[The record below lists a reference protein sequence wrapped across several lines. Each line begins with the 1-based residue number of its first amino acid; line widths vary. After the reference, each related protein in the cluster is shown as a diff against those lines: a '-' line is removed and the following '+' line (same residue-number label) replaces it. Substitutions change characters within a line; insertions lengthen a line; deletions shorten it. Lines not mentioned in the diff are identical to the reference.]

1 VLKKY
6 REIVLADCYAAHI
19 TLHFFKLILM
29 GRVKKGLNYK
39 IRLKNYKFLSFG
51 SGGEMAV
58 SDFLERISL
67 NDRQISFN
75 RMNKGSVN
83 YFHWHQCLE
92 MLFVTQGY
100 GIVMVD
106 NQQYTLR
113 PGRLFVFP
121 PFKLHKVFV
130 EQSDKNHYERT
141 TVHLDH
147 LLLDGFLQPFPQR
160 RAHFSRLWDSHREAH
175 IFDLTDSAAHIEV
188 ILESFNRVQQAE
200 TPQWEDIAMMVL
212 QLMEFMP
219 DQQVKQKTVSRTTAS
234 KVMQWIEENYVQK
247 FALADL
253 SASLGLSQS
262 YISRVFSQETGGSIA
277 DYLAT
282 RRVKRAC
289 ELLRSTDLSI
299 EAVGQ
304 QCGFSD
310 APYFITCFRKL
321 IGRTPLQ
328 YRKAAFRLE
337 L

>member
-1 VLKKY
+1 
-6 REIVLADCYAAHI
+6 
-19 TLHFFKLILM
+19 
-29 GRVKKGLNYK
+29 
-39 IRLKNYKFLSFG
+39 
-51 SGGEMAV
+51 MAV
-58 SDFLERISL
+58 TDFLERIAL

-75 RMNKGSVN
+75 RMNKGSAN

-92 MLFVTQGY
+92 MLFVSRGY

-130 EQSDKNHYERT
+130 EQTDKNHYERT

-147 LLLDGFLQPFPQR
+147 QLLDGFLQPFPQR
-160 RAHFSRLWDSHREAH
+160 QARFARLWDSNRDAH
-175 IFDLTDSAAHIEV
+175 IYDLTASAVHIEA
-188 ILESFNRVQQAE
+188 ILEHFHQLQQAGAHH
-200 TPQWEDIAMMVL
+200 WEDIAMLVL
-212 QLMEFMP
+212 QLMAFMP
-219 DQQVKQKTVSRTTAS
+219 EQEGQQKTISRTTAS

-247 FALADL
+247 FSLAEL
-253 SASLGLSQS
+253 SASGGLSQS

-277 DYLAT
+277 DFLAT
-282 RRVKRAC
+282 RRIKRAC
-289 ELLRSTDLSI
+289 ELLRSTDLSV
-299 EAVGQ
+299 EAVGS
-304 QCGFSD
+304 QCGFAD

-328 YRKAAFRLE
+328 YRKAALRLE

>member
-1 VLKKY
+1 
-6 REIVLADCYAAHI
+6 
-19 TLHFFKLILM
+19 
-29 GRVKKGLNYK
+29 
-39 IRLKNYKFLSFG
+39 
-51 SGGEMAV
+51 MAV
-58 SDFLERISL
+58 TDFLERIAL
-67 NDRQISFN
+67 NERQISFN
-75 RMNKGSVN
+75 RMNKGSAN

-92 MLFVTQGY
+92 MLFVSRGY
-100 GIVMVD
+100 GIVIVD

-130 EQSDKNHYERT
+130 EQTDKNQYERT

-147 LLLDGFLQPFPQR
+147 QLLDGFLQPFPQR
-160 RAHFSRLWDSHREAH
+160 RARFARLWDADRDAH
-175 IFDLTDSAAHIEV
+175 IYDLASSAVHIEA
-188 ILESFNRVQQAE
+188 ILEHFNVLKQAQ
-200 TPQWEDIAMMVL
+200 THQREDIAMLVL
-212 QLMEFMP
+212 QLMAFMP
-219 DQQVKQKTVSRTTAS
+219 AEEGRQKTVSRTTAS

-247 FALADL
+247 FSLAEL
-253 SASLGLSQS
+253 SASVGLSQS

-277 DYLAT
+277 DFLAT
-282 RRVKRAC
+282 RRIKRAC

-299 EAVGQ
+299 EAVGN
-304 QCGFSD
+304 QCGFAD